1 MFLFTRV
8 FILFEAFVGFIRILS
23 TTINRWFQLIQKGGN
38 NAEVLTEYEEKIAY
52 IFDLILLWK
61 EENGESLLFSSNLN
75 QHKCTVVELNIHLMI
90 FLQNT
95 FTSNVKCLKGEH
107 WDFILCALIS
117 WLEVSYYLLL
127 RLPL

>member
-1 MFLFTRV
+1 MFLFMKI

-23 TTINRWFQLIQKGGN
+23 TTIYRWFQLIQKEDN
-38 NAEVLTEYEEKIAY
+38 NTEVFTEYEEKIAY

-61 EENGESLLFSSNLN
+61 ERNEESLLFSSNLN
-75 QHKCTVVELNIHLMI
+75 QYKRTVIELNINLMI
-90 FLQNT
+90 FLQNA

-117 WLEVSYYLLL
+117 WLEVSYF
-127 RLPL
+127 

>member
-1 MFLFTRV
+1 MFLFTKI

-23 TTINRWFQLIQKGGN
+23 TAIYRWFQLIQKEDN
-38 NAEVLTEYEEKIAY
+38 NTEVFTEYEEKIAY

-61 EENGESLLFSSNLN
+61 ERNEESLLFSSNLN
-75 QHKCTVVELNIHLMI
+75 QYKRTVIELNINLMI
-90 FLQNT
+90 FLQNA

-117 WLEVSYYLLL
+117 WLEVSYF
-127 RLPL
+127 